1 MDRHHRRRL
10 PRLRDYDYERDKKKP
25 WFLRGTGLFSG
36 RGAFS
41 SPCHTHP
48 GACFATICA
57 KERECAFEYVMDGS
71 MQLNQVGQIVQEE
84 WLGTAFVRRE
94 IDLDEFFVVPNPVHG
109 MVVIRDDAVGATGR
123 SPLQAHSM
131 PRSGPA
137 PRSLGSFVAGFRA
150 GSTKRINQHRQHRD
164 GPGVPVW
171 QRNYHE
177 HVVRD
182 EEYLCRIQRY
192 IANHPLAWETYE
204 ENRDCVRR

>member
-1 MDRHHRRRL
+1 M
-10 PRLRDYDYERDKKKP
+10 
-25 WFLRGTGLFSG
+25 
-36 RGAFS
+36 
-41 SPCHTHP
+41 
-48 GACFATICA
+48 ICA
-57 KERECAFEYVMDGS
+57 KDHECVFGHVMDGS

-131 PRSGPA
+131 PRSRLA
-137 PRSLGSFVAGFRA
+137 PRSLGSFVAGFKAR
-150 GSTKRINQHRQHRD
+150 STKRINQHRIS
-164 GPGVPVW
+164 PGVPVW

-192 IANHPLAWETYE
+192 IANHPLAWETDD
-204 ENRDCVRR
+204 ENPDCVRRSSGCRPCPPR